1 MFDAPVGLI
10 AAASGWGA
18 GFRDTQD
25 GPLALQNLG
34 LATWLREH
42 ALLAEWHAIVNSE
55 KHYQDFPTLRPPE
68 TLELVARH
76 SAALA
81 QAVAGAMA
89 EHRFPV
95 VLGGDHAV
103 AMGTWGGVARGLK
116 GGPFGLIWLDAH
128 LDAHTLDTSPSMNP
142 HGMSAAALLG
152 YGHAPFLEVCG
163 GALRP
168 EHLCYVGV
176 RSYEPGE
183 IALLRRLG
191 VRIILMEE
199 VKRCGISA
207 ALREALAI
215 ATRGT
220 VGFGIT
226 IDLDGFD
233 PRDVSAIALKVPDGL
248 RTAPTLT
255 ALATLARHPALKAIE
270 IVEYI
275 PRLDVRFR
283 TAHLVRDL
291 ILALLSPLAASVL
304 TRALPSTWRL

>member
-1 MFDAPVGLI
+1 MSIGPIGLI

-18 GFRDTQD
+18 GVRDTQD
-25 GPLALQNLG
+25 GPLALRELG
-34 LATWLREH
+34 LDAWLREQ
-42 ALLAEWHAIVNSE
+42 ALFAEWHAIVGSE
-55 KHYQDFPTLRPPE
+55 KHHRDFPKLGPPE
-68 TLELVARH
+68 TLELVATH

-81 QAVAGAMA
+81 EAVATAMA
-89 EHRFPV
+89 RHRFPV
-95 VLGGDHAV
+95 VVGGDHAV

-116 GGPFGLIWLDAH
+116 GKPFGLIWLDAH
-128 LDAHTLDTSPSMNP
+128 LDAHTLDTTPSMNP

-152 YGHAPFLEVCG
+152 YGHPPFLEICG
-163 GALRP
+163 GVLRP

-183 IALLRRLG
+183 VALLRRLG

-207 ALREALAI
+207 ALREALAV

-233 PRDVSAIALKVPDGL
+233 PRDVPAIALKVPDGL

-255 ALATLARHPALKAIE
+255 ALGKLARHPALKAIE

-275 PRLDVRFR
+275 PHLDRMFR

-291 ILALLSPLAASVL
+291 ILALLSPLAASVP
-304 TRALPSTWRL
+304 TRGLPSTMRL